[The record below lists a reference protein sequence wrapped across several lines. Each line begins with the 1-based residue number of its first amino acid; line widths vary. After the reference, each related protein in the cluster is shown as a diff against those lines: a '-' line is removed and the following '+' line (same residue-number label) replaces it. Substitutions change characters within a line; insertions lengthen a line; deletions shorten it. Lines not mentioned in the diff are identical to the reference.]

1 MKSRF
6 YFWMISLVL
15 LLVAS
20 IAAGVLLGA
29 VGINPFEANETFSFI
44 LWQLRLPRVLL
55 AALVGAML
63 AVSGAVLQ
71 SSLKNPLCDPY
82 ILGISAGG
90 SVAAAAA
97 IILLLPIYFVSSFA
111 FLGAVASVL
120 IIYHVSRIGGEV
132 RPQTLILAGVAVSSL
147 LSALLSFMVISSDRL
162 QSIFFWIL
170 GSFSAASW
178 SAVHLALY
186 TALAGVIVSLI
197 YSRDL
202 NALALG
208 DEEALSLG
216 VDVMRS
222 RNILL
227 ITASLMTG
235 VAVSLCGM
243 IGFVGLIVP
252 HIMRLIVGAN
262 NSYLIPASA
271 LAGAVLL
278 VLADVLSRVIM
289 VPSEIPVGII
299 TAVLGAP
306 FFIYLLR
313 VQGPGSSP
321 SASSGRRSQGK

>member
-1 MKSRF
+1 MKQKYYMLMLF
-6 YFWMISLVL
+6 LTAALCAVIVL
-15 LLVAS
+15 
-20 IAAGVLLGA
+20 GVLVGA
-29 VGINPFEANETFSFI
+29 VGINPFDMKAPFSFI
-44 LWQLRLPRVLL
+44 LWQIRLPRVIL

-63 AVSGAVLQ
+63 AVSGAILQ

-97 IILLLPIYFVSSFA
+97 IILLLPLYYVSAFA
-111 FLGAVASVL
+111 FLGAVAGVF
-120 IIYHVSRIGGEV
+120 IIYHASKVAGEIK
-132 RPQTLILAGVAVSSL
+132 PQTLILAGVAVSSL
-147 LSALLSFMVISSDRL
+147 LSAILSFMVIFSDRL

-170 GSFSAASW
+170 GSFSAANWAS
-178 SAVHLALY
+178 VHLAFY
-186 TALAGVIVSLI
+186 AALAGIIAAMI

-227 ITASLMTG
+227 IIASLMTG

-243 IGFVGLIVP
+243 IGFIGLIVP
-252 HIMRLIVGAN
+252 HMMRLISGSN

-271 LAGAVLL
+271 LAGAVLM
-278 VLADVLSRVIM
+278 VLADIISRVIM
-289 VPSEIPVGII
+289 IPSEIPVGIVC
-299 TAVLGAP
+299 AMLGAP

-313 VQGPGSSP
+313 
-321 SASSGRRSQGK
+321 RS

>member
-1 MKSRF
+1 MAALA
-6 YFWMISLVL
+6 LVL
-15 LLVAS
+15 FAS
-20 IAAGVLLGA
+20 IVLGVLFGA
-29 VGINPFEANETFSFI
+29 VRINPLDLNEAFAFI
-44 LWQLRLPRVLL
+44 VWQLRLPRALL

-97 IILLLPIYFVSSFA
+97 IILLLPMYFVSAFA

-120 IIYHVSRIGGEV
+120 IIYNISKIGGEA
-132 RPQTLILAGVAVSSL
+132 RPQTLILAGVAISSL
-147 LSALLSFMVISSDRL
+147 LSAVLSFMVISSDRL
-162 QSIFFWIL
+162 QPIFFWIL
-170 GSFSAASW
+170 GSFAGAGWTS
-178 SAVHLALY
+178 VQLALY
-186 TALAGVIVSLI
+186 SALAGIFISLV
-197 YSRDL
+197 YSKDL

-216 VDVMRS
+216 VDVVRS

-262 NSYLIPASA
+262 NTYLIPASA

-278 VLADVLSRVIM
+278 VLADVISRVIM

-313 VQGPGSSP
+313 GRGPGTR
-321 SASSGRRSQGK
+321 G